1 MTDET
6 VKFDPNQNQLEAP
19 LYGVSESLLV
29 EITGAIQKNDI
40 AQLESLTEPLHVA
53 DIADL
58 ISKLESEERRSYL
71 QLIKHRLDPEILTF
85 IEDPIKE
92 EVLEIVGT
100 KGVARAITSLESDD
114 AIHLIEDLDEKQQR
128 AVLRYVPAQ
137 DRAMLEEAL
146 AYPEDSAGRLMQ
158 RHLVCVPTFWKAK
171 EVIDFIREAQD
182 LPENFYDIY
191 VVDPRHHPI
200 GVISCD
206 KLVRHSP
213 SISVGE
219 IMDPDLKTV
228 PVEMDQEEVAL
239 LFSHYAL
246 LSVPVID
253 HADRIVGMI
262 TVDDIVDVIE
272 EEAEEDIM
280 HLAGVRE
287 SDFHAPIVKTSYWRS
302 RWLFVTLISAVIAS
316 FVISQFGE
324 SIEEKVALSFLMTI
338 VAAMG
343 GNSGMQTVTVTVR
356 ALATR
361 ELMSANTWKSIAK
374 EMFVGLMNGCIFAVA
389 LGGIVY
395 FWQRDL
401 SLSLILGISIICIM
415 LWSGV
420 AGVCMPIIVQRLGMD
435 PAISAGP
442 MLTTTT
448 DILGFAIFLGLATY
462 FLL

>member
-1 MTDET
+1 MTDKKVE
-6 VKFDPNQNQLEAP
+6 FDLNYDEAP
-19 LYGVSESLLV
+19 LYGVSEGLLAQIV
-29 EITGAIQKNDI
+29 EAIQQNDV
-40 AQLESLTEPLHVA
+40 ARVEKLTDSLHAA
-53 DIADL
+53 DIANL
-58 ISKLESEERRSYL
+58 ISKFDPEERRTYL
-71 QLIKHRLDPEILTF
+71 QQTKHRLDPEILTF

-92 EVLEIVGT
+92 EVLEIVGM
-100 KGVARAITSLESDD
+100 KGVAQAVTSLESDD
-114 AIHLIEDLDEKQQR
+114 AIHLIEDLDQKQQR
-128 AVLRYVPAQ
+128 AVLRQVPAQ
-137 DRAMLEEAL
+137 ERAMLEEAL
-146 AYPEDSAGRLMQ
+146 AYPEDSAGRMMQ
-158 RHLVCVPTFWKAK
+158 RQLVCVPVFWSVK
-171 EVIDFIREAQD
+171 EVIDFIRETQD

-206 KLVRHSP
+206 RILRYSP
-213 SISVGE
+213 TTSVGE
-219 IMDPDLKTV
+219 IMNSDLKTV

-246 LSVPVID
+246 LTVPVID
-253 HADRIVGMI
+253 HAGRIVGMI

-287 SDFHAPIVKTSYWRS
+287 SDFHAPIVQTSYWRS
-302 RWLFVTLISAVIAS
+302 RWLMVTLMSTLIAS
-316 FVISQFGE
+316 SVISQFQE
-324 SIEEKVALSFLMTI
+324 SIEEKVALSFLMII

-361 ELMSANTWKSIAK
+361 ELLSANTWKAIAK
-374 EMFVGLMNGCIFAVA
+374 EMLVGLMNGSIFAITLSSV
-389 LGGIVY
+389 VY
-395 FWQRDL
+395 FWLHDL
-401 SLSLILGISIICIM
+401 ALSLILGISIMCIM

-448 DILGFAIFLGLATY
+448 DIIGFAIFLGLATY

>member
-1 MTDET
+1 MTDKT
-6 VKFDPNQNQLEAP
+6 VEFDQNQQEAP
-19 LYGVSESLLV
+19 LYGVSESLLA
-29 EITGAIQKNDI
+29 EITTAIQKKDV
-40 AQLESLTEPLHVA
+40 AHLENLTEPLHAA
-53 DIADL
+53 DIAYL
-58 ISKLESEERRSYL
+58 ISKLAPEERRSYL

-92 EVLEIVGT
+92 DVLEILGT
-100 KGVARAITSLESDD
+100 KSVAQAVTNLESDD
-114 AIHLIEDLDEKQQR
+114 AIHLIEDLDKKQQR
-128 AVLRYVPAQ
+128 AVLRQVPAQ
-137 DRAMLEEAL
+137 NRAMLEEAL

-158 RHLVCVPTFWKAK
+158 RQLVCVPTFWKVR
-171 EVIDFIREAQD
+171 EVIDFIRETQD
-182 LPENFYDIY
+182 LPEHFYDIY
-191 VVDPRHHPI
+191 IVDPRHQPI

-206 KLVRHSP
+206 KLIRHSP
-213 SISVGE
+213 TIAVGE
-219 IMDPDLKTV
+219 IMNPDLKTV

-246 LSVPVID
+246 LSVPVVD
-253 HADRIVGMI
+253 HAGRIVGMI

-287 SDFHAPIVKTSYWRS
+287 SDFHAPILKTSYWRS
-302 RWLFVTLISAVIAS
+302 RWLIVTLISTLIASSVIA
-316 FVISQFGE
+316 QFQA
-324 SIEEKVALSFLMTI
+324 SIEKQVALSFLMII

-374 EMFVGLMNGCIFAVA
+374 EMLVGLMNGSIFA
-389 LGGIVY
+389 LTLSSIVY
-395 FWQRDL
+395 FWLQDL

-415 LWSGV
+415 FWSGI

-462 FLL
+462 LLQ